1 MGGRVT
7 PCLVV
12 LSTFSLPISVPP
24 CGHHNS
30 FYTIFLPTPK
40 PLSAGRHQKFPQ
52 LHLCWVWKK
61 EGTCETFES
70 LLCCC
75 FLCLAYTIDI
85 HIIYTLR
92 YMYITRTSDLRF
104 LSWNGKTFNCTY
116 TLDSTE
122 LCLCFSTLAELQIS
136 PLVAPLYLVG
146 TAKTARS
153 TPRILL

>member
-12 LSTFSLPISVPP
+12 LSTFSLPNFVPP

-61 EGTCETFES
+61 EGTCETVES

-75 FLCLAYTIDI
+75 FLCLAYTLDI

-104 LSWNGKTFNCTY
+104 LLG
-116 TLDSTE
+116 
-122 LCLCFSTLAELQIS
+122 
-136 PLVAPLYLVG
+136 VAKRLMHIHTHFHRTVFVFFHVG
-146 TAKTARS
+146 GVANKNFYFCAKAWKMQKRKHG
-153 TPRILL
+153 